1 MIFVFYNLPRQIKN
15 LTLEFL
21 KSKILVCPWKNR
33 TFLPT
38 RPEGARNSDENNN
51 STQKSEEEYKIH
63 IIHVGST
70 TIPPLT
76 LSLPLS
82 ISLIYIY
89 IYIWSHIQ
97 TDNSVIKFKPHFG
110 FQGFFFFL
118 FSFPEPPR
126 IGERFSRRKQGSW
139 DVAVVLCGGL
149 LVGASDSVY
158 PTSEEP
164 QPLCRDHGRYSE
176 GDQYAYWQAL
186 SPCAA
191 GLFQDPG
198 LHAL

>member
-1 MIFVFYNLPRQIKN
+1 MPKFYFIFFLKSLPNKNMIFVFYNLPRQIKN

-89 IYIWSHIQ
+89 IYMI
-97 TDNSVIKFKPHFG
+97 TYTN
-110 FQGFFFFL
+110 
-118 FSFPEPPR
+118 R
-126 IGERFSRRKQGSW
+126 
-139 DVAVVLCGGL
+139 
-149 LVGASDSVY
+149 
-158 PTSEEP
+158 
-164 QPLCRDHGRYSE
+164 
-176 GDQYAYWQAL
+176 
-186 SPCAA
+186 
-191 GLFQDPG
+191 
-198 LHAL
+198 

>member
-1 MIFVFYNLPRQIKN
+1 MEEPYVP
-15 LTLEFL
+15 
-21 KSKILVCPWKNR
+21 PHA
-33 TFLPT
+33 PT
-38 RPEGARNSDENNN
+38 RLQKQWWEQQQYTEVWRRIQNSYYSCWINYH
-51 STQKSEEEYKIH
+51 STSNPL
-63 IIHVGST
+63 S
-70 TIPPLT
+70 PPLY
-76 LSLPLS
+76 LSH
-82 ISLIYIY
+82 IY

-149 LVGASDSVY
+149 LVGASDSLY